1 MRGTIGVGTPHNI
14 KRETKLVGQFGSV
27 LSGNNTTLWLHL
39 ASWTDV
45 ARTNVVDEDFNCEK
59 ESLHRR

>member
-1 MRGTIGVGTPHNI
+1 MWVGGW
-14 KRETKLVGQFGSV
+14 VV